1 MAGYYRRRV
10 AIIASEGRASV
21 SVFPACV
28 SDSQC
33 PLWIDR
39 ILEARYDPF
48 LRLYML
54 LGCPMRRA
62 QIPSFLLLAVSLIT
76 ILSAGFAHTRESL
89 PAEPDESSRLD
100 EQYDHESRMFYMLYS
115 LKGNG
120 EVDYVT
126 ARSVQDYSR
135 SAYGNPVYYT
145 ERFPI
150 LYYWNHTMWNDP
162 EMDGVNGN
170 ERVYQENIDFDIGRF
185 KPCTFNGQPC

>member
-1 MAGYYRRRV
+1 MRRR
-10 AIIASEGRASV
+10 AS
-21 SVFPACV
+21 C
-28 SDSQC
+28 
-33 PLWIDR
+33 
-39 ILEARYDPF
+39 
-48 LRLYML
+48 
-54 LGCPMRRA
+54 
-62 QIPSFLLLAVSLIT
+62 LLLAVTLAVIVPSMG
-76 ILSAGFAHTRESL
+76 LSRESL
-89 PAEPDESSRLD
+89 PVEPDENSRLD

-126 ARSVQDYSR
+126 ARWVQDYSR
-135 SAYGNPVYYT
+135 SVYGNPVYYT